1 MNNGKQINAASG
13 VGSAA
18 LKNPVFTYSTSTKVL
33 SSIAY
38 DNGSKTLAYNTDGTL
53 NTLTTTISGVTTT
66 KTLSYNA
73 DGTLASITET

>member
-18 LKNPVFTYSTSTKVL
+18 LKNPVFTYAAGVL

-38 DNGSKTLAYNTDGTL
+38 DNGSKTLAYNGDGTL